1 MELIY
6 LYLGNINRPLKNQE
20 INFGNKFCVHYDPE
34 TRNLT
39 IFSQANAKPYIYG
52 EHIKSLDLL
61 VGQNGTGKSTI
72 LDLLGLP
79 PRSRRE
85 FLPLSEEND
94 QSFANKNLNPW
105 FVLYHTKDN
114 QFAVEGYHANTLA
127 FLVEGELGWHPFY
140 SAAFRYDVETQRASQ
155 VKYLQFCRDYE
166 QNKRYFYSE
175 LFYVLYEPESSKVS
189 WYNKPYRAPES
200 DICVDHICPRIYA
213 GRNGYTAIT
222 KYLYDAVHNH
232 EFASKMASKPGTT
245 ITIEIF
251 QKDKAEFVSF
261 EDKTV
266 DNPLDRSSS
275 GRKIASVKLYHKQDM
290 TLIDSFQL
298 LPPPLGSEADNR
310 FSAKER
316 MVLIYLEEIVCYF
329 ILQAGITPPAYQG
342 EDTYSSR
349 KQHLM
354 NVLESVEQTDFH
366 LAKEIIA
373 GIEAIPNRYFEN
385 NRVRATIPLQEMSEN
400 FLIAL
405 AQGLDESL
413 LENHEI
419 NHRYFVRMSFVGI
432 STGEAQYIDLY
443 ATLYHAI
450 KSSNHP
456 KGDTCVLLLDE
467 PDCGFHPEWSRNFIL
482 NLTELLNADVF
493 RNYNYQVIITT
504 HSPFLVSDVPKESV
518 HCLHRDKDGSI
529 SIKSSQH
536 GLLSNLND
544 LITDSFFADS
554 IFGAFAEQYANK
566 LISDIAVAEVQ
577 PEFVPEDQLAEL
589 RSRLDRIEDRVI
601 WQSLNWKLCRLEARA
616 R

>member
-1 MELIY
+1 MNNIGDLILHISPAKGEVVVEREIEGVMARKTINPDDLANCFLASRYDDERHPTGLLPEGCIGVTIMPKYTYYYIRYPELRVDFSY
-6 LYLGNINRPLKNQE
+6 FGTLYPNFPIPRLVFCLKYMPKE
-20 INFGNKFCVHYDPE
+20 KKVAECYVCV
-34 TRNLT
+34 
-39 IFSQANAKPYIYG
+39 AKDERLKEDTP
-52 EHIKSLDLL
+52 
-61 VGQNGTGKSTI
+61 
-72 LDLLGLP
+72 
-79 PRSRRE
+79 
-85 FLPLSEEND
+85 
-94 QSFANKNLNPW
+94 
-105 FVLYHTKDN
+105 LYH
-114 QFAVEGYHANTLA
+114 Y
-127 FLVEGELGWHPFY
+127 PF
-140 SAAFRYDVETQRASQ
+140 SNV
-155 VKYLQFCRDYE
+155 
-166 QNKRYFYSE
+166 
-175 LFYVLYEPESSKVS
+175 
-189 WYNKPYRAPES
+189 
-200 DICVDHICPRIYA
+200 
-213 GRNGYTAIT
+213 YTAIT